1 MFLRLSFRRHD
12 FPLIGGRYV
21 QHCMFPGAHVLKT
34 LAVGHVHRRREP
46 NVKDRREVVFML
58 MARNP

>member
-1 MFLRLSFRRHD
+1 MFNIACIL
-12 FPLIGGRYV
+12 
-21 QHCMFPGAHVLKT
+21 VLT
-34 LAVGHVHRRREP
+34 VLETFAVGHVHRRREP